1 MTKDNNATYYEEYE
15 CIKKYSPNEKK
26 EIIKALKK
34 LKQMIEIEESYGVP
48 FEKIFNN
55 ETLKYDVLGN
65 GFYTFKAHGR
75 DKTQIRL
82 LYRFIRISEQK
93 FEIELHMV
101 AIKRKTSKDY
111 MKEFQNYV
119 ECYS

>member
-1 MTKDNNATYYEEYE
+1 MNAEEY
-15 CIKKYSPNEKK
+15 
-26 EIIKALKK
+26 L
-34 LKQMIEIEESYGVP
+34 
-48 FEKIFNN
+48 NN

-75 DKTQIRL
+75 DKSQIRL

-93 FEIELHMV
+93 FEVELHMV

-111 MKEFQNYV
+111 MKEFQSYV
-119 ECYS
+119 ECYG

>member
-75 DKTQIRL
+75 DKSQIRL

>member
-1 MTKDNNATYYEEYE
+1 MTKDNNATYYEKYE